1 MRLIIHHV
9 LNGEELA
16 TRNLARDLQRL
27 EGEQR

>member
-1 MRLIIHHV
+1 V

-27 EGEQR
+27 ENGEAAR